1 MDGDVSVAYLVA
13 RRLSQSSWLR
23 SVIALLALLSAVVEA
38 QAQQSPAKAAVTLT
52 TWTDDNHQ
60 AWQVPQTLPKRWV
73 VLGPHLVDM
82 LRDLQ
87 VQHVIVG
94 VQDDHPSVGR
104 WQKSLTGFPVVAQAS
119 QINEEQIRRVKPDLV
134 VYWPSGL
141 AGNQQARLR
150 QLGIPMLAIDPKKLE
165 DIPTRLN
172 WLGALAGQ
180 SARATNQ
187 ANKLQR
193 NLQETRL
200 RYAQGPRLRGLYQVW
215 LQPLY
220 SLAPQ
225 HVVSQAMAVCG
236 VDSIV
241 PKTSVPAPILQLEFV
256 LKARP
261 DVILLSQDQLLPSQ
275 KFWQRFQQIPAVKK
289 QRLVVVND
297 RELTRPGLSLLRELP
312 TLCDQI
318 LPFRT
323 LPN

>member
-1 MDGDVSVAYLVA
+1 MDGDVGFAYLVA
-13 RRLSQSSWLR
+13 RRLIRSPRLR
-23 SVIALLALLSAVVEA
+23 SVIALFALLVASLEA
-38 QAQQSPAKAAVTLT
+38 QAQQSSAKATLT
-52 TWTDDNHQ
+52 LTSWTDDNQ
-60 AWQVPQTLPKRWV
+60 QSWQLPQKLPKRWV

-82 LRDLQ
+82 LRDLE

-104 WQKSLTGFPVVAQAS
+104 WQKSLTGFSVVAQAS
-119 QINEEQIRRVKPDLV
+119 QINEEQIRRVRPDLV

-150 QLGIPMLAIDPKKLE
+150 QLGIPMLAIDPKTLE

-180 SARATNQ
+180 SARATKQ
-187 ANKLQR
+187 ANRLQK

-200 RYAQGPRLRGLYQVW
+200 RYASGPRLRGLYQVW

-225 HVVSQAMAVCG
+225 HLVSQAMAVCG

-256 LKARP
+256 LKAKP
-261 DVILLSQDQLLPSQ
+261 DVILLSQDQLRPSQ
-275 KFWQRFQQIPAVKK
+275 KFWQRFQHIPAVKK

-312 TLCDQI
+312 TLCDQL